1 MYVHLHVCSAML
13 YACSRNFQRLLLVTL
28 MLAAKTYDDFYY
40 SNAVWA
46 KVCAREALFRG
57 SKPGDCGL

>member
-1 MYVHLHVCSAML
+1 
-13 YACSRNFQRLLLVTL
+13 

-46 KVCAREALFRG
+46 KVCGREALVTALNRVIVAYECVIRECVNL
-57 SKPGDCGL
+57 KP